1 MIPGWPA
8 VAAVAVDDAGDVDH
22 TWLNSELI
30 LVWRGA
36 TLTNLKFVIRI
47 QSNILLS
54 GSLCL
59 IKLVMRPA
67 WLNVMNGVGLGLFE
81 DILEWWRSCWDQ
93 Q

>member
-67 WLNVMNGVGLGLFE
+67 WLNVINGVGLGLFE
-81 DILEWWRSCWDQ
+81 DILEWWRSC
-93 Q
+93 